1 MPPAPAVENQAVT
14 SSAYTLVLAGAYDPI
29 TPPQYGQLATVS
41 LKHSYYMT
49 FPGVGH
55 GASVGDICP
64 YRVALDFV
72 NNPKVKPETGCVSV
86 MTEPQFFTR

>member
-1 MPPAPAVENQAVT
+1 ML
-14 SSAYTLVLAGAYDPI
+14 SGAYDPI
-29 TPPQYGQLATVS
+29 TPPQYGQMVALM
-41 LKHSYYMT
+41 LKHSYYMM

-72 NNPKVKPETGCVSV
+72 DNPTVKPETGCVSV
-86 MTEPQFFTR
+86 MTEPQFVIR